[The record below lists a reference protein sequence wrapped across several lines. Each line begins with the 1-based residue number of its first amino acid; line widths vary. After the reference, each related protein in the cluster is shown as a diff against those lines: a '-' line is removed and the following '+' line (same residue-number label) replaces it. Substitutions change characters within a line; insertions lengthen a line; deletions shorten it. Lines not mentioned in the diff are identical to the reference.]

1 MASPNSSIHSP
12 RVVPA
17 HVSYFA
23 IYNPSLGQTDETVR
37 DQIVYYYSAKS
48 EEEVERRRRERV
60 TSRKQQISES
70 KDSGQP
76 SRDTK
81 DDEEAEENERLRQ
94 IGLAQGMV
102 DFVNNFSN
110 GVPLEVIETEKSRVV
125 LKEIEPQW
133 WILASI
139 SLTKLPAATASSTS
153 SGTRKASN
161 LAKDTRAATAP
172 SSAEEVEYSSRE
184 VAPAQLLLAQLS
196 QAYQGFLLHHA
207 SSLGEL
213 WKKHENKRELFC
225 GLLNRYWTQF
235 IANWDVLLHG
245 NPAVELYDAVKL
257 AVGGELGIGV
267 GEEEWGSG
275 EREVLEGFAS
285 RTEGLLDLIVGRYG
299 DAPFSPADGKSLTDI
314 RSSRSLNSSDPEPW
328 LGNGEDPRAEDGII
342 FSGVGGISR
351 RSLITV
357 SQWMANIYVHGESA
371 YGVGENPAS
380 RPRHRR
386 NRRHPTRRER
396 TDATTG
402 RTQHHQQL
410 EEVHPR
416 LRSPK
421 SRAPDLRRK
430 AIENNAT
437 PPGIPAP
444 IVSAV
449 ERSLE
454 AATTKADP
462 NNADTKGE
470 GGEPD
475 NKGRDQ
481 SEQGS
486 ALFRTE
492 KVMKYLSLGYGSSWT
507 LNPKGFGPNKSTPNG
522 NVNTNT
528 TESQQPGDETEQN
541 TSAEEPQPL
550 QELDP
555 TLNVSDT
562 EETQPQTPFVQR
574 LEQSIGKFLIGL
586 SGDLENTEFE
596 NESDGEATPD
606 TKTKRS
612 LGSNSPTPNTSSR
625 IFLRTL
631 TIEMSSSRFS
641 NTNRSAASQNTRRS
655 SVDDSASSTPA
666 KTSAAASVDGS
677 RPNVTH
683 EKVQVAVY
691 IHQPF
696 IFVFLFQLHTP
707 NLTMPGFYRSIHH
720 ILGPLQ
726 KSLLRST
733 DPQRWRERVQ
743 TALVPDADQSL
754 GNGGDDVVRS
764 IKGYYMDLY
773 DLVYDPS
780 KLTVRTSIP
789 NIPLPGSLAA
799 EGLERTFSSH
809 AKPVTVSGSWYTL
822 GIPIGLSTSSSSVG
836 DSVSSNASGMLMR
849 SNWTRVEALNIHTHI
864 LNIWVGTRPKRP
876 GVGSGGP
883 GTQEL
888 ERTVK
893 TARGWWVVWM
903 KVPVGRG
910 VSVDHD
916 ARSDEVSEIRQES
929 ANLREAI
936 LVRRSP
942 QDNNRAVS
950 GKDLSSSVPG
960 LGFGGVGA
968 GKWLL
973 RDQPRSRDVSG
984 SSGSGATTTTNA
996 KGVSEGVGV
1005 DARKWVEGLVK
1016 LTM

>member
-1 MASPNSSIHSP
+1 MTSPNSSSIHSP

-23 IYNPSLGQTDETVR
+23 IYNPSLGPTDETVR
-37 DQIVYYYSAKS
+37 DQIVFYYSAKS

-60 TSRKQQISES
+60 TSSKQQSPEC
-70 KDSGQP
+70 KDSGPP

-81 DDEEAEENERLRQ
+81 DDKEAEENERLRQ

-139 SLTKLPAATASSTS
+139 SLTKLPAASASSTS
-153 SGTRKASN
+153 SGTKKASN
-161 LAKDTRAATAP
+161 LGKDPRAATAP
-172 SSAEEVEYSSRE
+172 SAEEVEYSSRE

-213 WKKHENKRELFC
+213 WKKHENKRDLFC

-275 EREVLEGFAS
+275 EREVLEDFAI

-299 DAPFSPADGKSLTDI
+299 DAPLSPADGKSQVNE
-314 RSSRSLNSSDPEPW
+314 RSTRSVESSGSDPEPW

-402 RTQHHQQL
+402 RTQYQQL

-416 LRSPK
+416 VRSPK

-430 AIENNAT
+430 ALENNAT

-454 AATTKADP
+454 AATTKADS
-462 NNADTKGE
+462 NIADKKGE
-470 GGEPD
+470 GGGPD
-475 NKGRDQ
+475 NNGRDQ
-481 SEQGS
+481 SEQQGS
-486 ALFRTE
+486 ALFGTE

-507 LNPKGFGPNKSTPNG
+507 LNPKGFGGPNKSTPNG
-522 NVNTNT
+522 NANTNT
-528 TESQQPGDETEQN
+528 TESQQPGDKREQD

-550 QELDP
+550 QELGP
-555 TLNVSDT
+555 TPNVSDA

-596 NESDGEATPD
+596 NESDGEATTD
-606 TKTKRS
+606 TKAKGS
-612 LGSNSPTPNTSSR
+612 LRAESPTPSTSSR

-655 SVDDSASSTPA
+655 SVDNSASSTPA

-691 IHQPF
+691 VHQPF

-743 TALVPDADQSL
+743 TALLPDPDP
-754 GNGGDDVVRS
+754 NDEDVVRS
-764 IKGYYMDLY
+764 TKGYYMDLY

-799 EGLERTFSSH
+799 EGLHRTFSPPT
-809 AKPVTVSGSWYTL
+809 KPVTVSGSWYTL
-822 GIPIGLSTSSSSVG
+822 GIPIGLSSSSSVE
-836 DSVSSNASGMLMR
+836 SVSGSGSGSGMLMR
-849 SNWTRVEALNIHTHI
+849 SNWTRVEALNVHTHV
-864 LNIWVGTRPKRP
+864 LNIWASTRPKRP
-876 GVGSGGP
+876 GVDSGRP

-888 ERTVK
+888 ERTIK

-910 VSVDHD
+910 VSDHD
-916 ARSDEVSEIRQES
+916 ARSDEVSEIRQE
-929 ANLREAI
+929 LREAI

-968 GKWLL
+968 AGKWLL

-984 SSGSGATTTTNA
+984 SSGSGATVTTTNA

-1005 DARKWVEGLVK
+1005 DARKWVEGLVR